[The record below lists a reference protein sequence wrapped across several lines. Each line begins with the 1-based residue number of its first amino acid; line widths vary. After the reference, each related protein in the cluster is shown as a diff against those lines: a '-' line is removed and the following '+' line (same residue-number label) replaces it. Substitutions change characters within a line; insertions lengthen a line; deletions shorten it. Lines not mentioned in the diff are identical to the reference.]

1 MRFSALPTVL
11 AASLVALPNIVVA
24 GGEPE
29 NSEPMG
35 VLLDISQVD
44 PRNDPESAI
53 FEPSLDTSDAKKAKA
68 IPVPLDVLASGAAP
82 AADEPVAAPVAVA
95 TEPKTILTNVTFG
108 SDKQNAVATTEAATA
123 AEQPRIRDNPVFIAV
138 TDAMRPK
145 DPVPA
150 LANDRISLYLSEK
163 VAFAQY
169 ETTGERF
176 NVERARTHVG
186 FLYSEERD
194 VIFQGGFAVDAP
206 FWNSFRF
213 SVGTRAYIALLNEEN
228 EDAFAAAIGAE
239 TAYQL
244 PLRALPLEFG
254 ASFYYA
260 PDILTFGTADRT
272 IDAQV
277 DVKLPIRSQFS
288 IFGGYRFLQIDER
301 PEDREVDNRIHLGI
315 QWDFL

>member
-29 NSEPMG
+29 DSEPKG

-68 IPVPLDVLASGAAP
+68 IAVPLDVLASGAAP

-150 LANDRISLYLSEK
+150 LANDRVSLYLSEK
-163 VAFAQY
+163 VAFAKY
-169 ETTGERF
+169 ETTGCL
-176 NVERARTHVG
+176 
-186 FLYSEERD
+186 LYTSPSPRD
-194 VIFQGGFAVDAP
+194 
-206 FWNSFRF
+206 
-213 SVGTRAYIALLNEEN
+213 
-228 EDAFAAAIGAE
+228 
-239 TAYQL
+239 
-244 PLRALPLEFG
+244 
-254 ASFYYA
+254 
-260 PDILTFGTADRT
+260 
-272 IDAQV
+272 
-277 DVKLPIRSQFS
+277 
-288 IFGGYRFLQIDER
+288 
-301 PEDREVDNRIHLGI
+301 
-315 QWDFL
+315 